1 MNPIHT
7 QKAEERE
14 PFPIHFSEAG
24 TDKFMSRIENY
35 QADFSRADIKVLR
48 NY

>member
-1 MNPIHT
+1 MNSIHI

-24 TDKFMSRIENY
+24 KDKVMSRKGNY
-35 QADFSRADIKVLR
+35 QADFSRADMKFLR